1 MKTGRPRKSGV
12 DRYPC
17 GKAKKPTLEQLAAA
31 QRAAMEVEMQVV
43 LAQPHRRG
51 NRSQLAESPLG
62 RFCEAHRCPREY
74 FDAGEDY
81 GAMKRR
87 WRAAVG
93 APMIDRLGGNGG
105 DIESETVRKWA
116 ELIKAWE
123 RAMLDGGGYLGRLSV
138 ISLIM
143 DRPTIQP
150 KIYTQEAKM
159 ALYALA
165 KYQGRM
171 K

>member
-1 MKTGRPRKSGV
+1 
-12 DRYPC
+12 
-17 GKAKKPTLEQLAAA
+17 
-31 QRAAMEVEMQVV
+31 
-43 LAQPHRRG
+43 
-51 NRSQLAESPLG
+51 
-62 RFCEAHRCPREY
+62 
-74 FDAGEDY
+74 
-81 GAMKRR
+81 
-87 WRAAVG
+87 
-93 APMIDRLGGNGG
+93 MIDRLGGNGG
-105 DIESETVRKWA
+105 DIETETVRKWA

-150 KIYTQEAKM
+150 KIYAQEAKM